1 MGDPEIS
8 LINCNWIKSRADK
21 MFLLTTADVD
31 NINPII
37 DNDFILPEIQN
48 YIFL

>member
-1 MGDPEIS
+1 
-8 LINCNWIKSRADK
+8 

>member
-1 MGDPEIS
+1 
-8 LINCNWIKSRADK
+8 
-21 MFLLTTADVD
+21 MFLVTTADVD
-31 NINPII
+31 NINPIT